1 MNCRFCT
8 FTNMLHNKY
17 ETFSVLIRLIS
28 ERENETTLSERSKSM
43 DNGASS
49 YRRFLDGDDKGIA
62 EIVGDYKDGLILYLN
77 GYVNNIFIAEELTED
92 TFFRLIT
99 KKPKYLGKSTFK
111 SWLYAIGRNAAV
123 DFIRHNSK
131 LLNVPIDDMENHLS
145 EEQSLEQSYI
155 KEERKIKVH
164 KALSELAPDYRTIL
178 WLIYFEGFSNKEAAV
193 ILKKNERQIKNL
205 LYRAKQSLKSELE
218 KEDFIYEEL

>member
-1 MNCRFCT
+1 MKAKIT
-8 FTNMLHNKY
+8 
-17 ETFSVLIRLIS
+17 I
-28 ERENETTLSERSKSM
+28 LSERGKSM

-62 EIVGDYKDGLILYLN
+62 EIVGEYKDGLILYLN

-99 KKPKYLGKSTFK
+99 KKPRFSGKSTFK
-111 SWLYAIGRNAAV
+111 TWLYAIGRNVAV

-131 LLNVPIDDMENHLS
+131 MLATPIEDMENYLS

-155 KEERKIKVH
+155 KEERKLIIH
-164 KALSELAPDYRTIL
+164 KALSELIPDYKIIL
-178 WLIYFEGFSNKEAAV
+178 WLIYFEDFSNKEAAT
-193 ILKKNERQIKNL
+193 ILKKNDRQIKNL
-205 LYRAKQSLKSELE
+205 LYRAKQSLKTKLE
-218 KEDFIYEEL
+218 KEGFVYEEL